1 MHDGKKSFKCDIC
14 DASFA
19 RKPVWKNMLNQ
30 LMKERNLLNVT
41 FVMPALPENQFEATC
56 WISSWRKETFKQQ
69 IVHSNVFILHE
80 LDCKEL
86 SVLMV
91 AESICQ
97 AYFLHELIPCVL
109 ALHRNPTWKN
119 TWNLFMKERSLFY
132 ELKYFMCP
140 FNWVFCVN
148 LLQQIVHSKVFYSS
162 WAGLQRA

>member
-1 MHDGKKSFKCDIC
+1 MF
-14 DASFA
+14 
-19 RKPVWKNMLNQ
+19 
-30 LMKERNLLNVT
+30 
-41 FVMPALPENQFEATC
+41 
-56 WISSWRKETFKQQ
+56 
-69 IVHSNVFILHE
+69 FILLE

-109 ALHRNPTWKN
+109 ALHRNPTWRN

-148 LLQQIVHSKVFYSS
+148 LLQQIVDSKVFFILHELDCKELSELKYFMCPFNCVLPKRIPDSLLHSGLSSGDPVKRYSTS
-162 WAGLQRA
+162 VQTLLSLSFNTNKLVLSVYFQNIWRMHH

>member
-1 MHDGKKSFKCDIC
+1 MWHLWCQLCPETSLKKHVESAHEGKKSFKCDIC
-14 DASFA
+14 DA
-19 RKPVWKNMLNQ
+19 
-30 LMKERNLLNVT
+30 T
-41 FVMPALPENQFEATC
+41 ENQFEATC

-91 AESICQ
+91 AESMRQ

-132 ELKYFMCP
+132 ELKYSMCP

-148 LLQQIVHSKVFYSS
+148 LSQQIVHSNVFYSS